1 MYFKTRLPRLMLN
14 SRLNLYVPPQIQD
27 TNGTLVATVIPWLIF
42 LLFFLF
48 FWAEVRLFPLHKT
61 CEIFCNILQLYK
73 NRWANTT
80 SSPMVSQLPSIL
92 LAIACT
98 INIILSKI
106 ANVFQIG
113 HLRIA
118 RTPVSKPGLVQSK
131 SHNRG
136 RTPKLACSAGVF
148 FGHGNVLLAKAL
160 VETRK
165 EGRKWGESKGAGIFT
180 PLNLSPS

>member
-1 MYFKTRLPRLMLN
+1 MIVLIQNDLYFKTRLPRLMLN
-14 SRLNLYVPPQIQD
+14 FHLNLYVPPQIQD
-27 TNGTLVATVIPWLIF
+27 TNGSSVAAVIPWLVF

-48 FWAEVRLFPLHKT
+48 LGRSSAISSSQT

-73 NRWANTT
+73 NRRANAT
-80 SSPMVSQLPSIL
+80 SSPMVSQLQSIL
-92 LAIACT
+92 PAIART
-98 INIILSKI
+98 INIITSKI

-118 RTPVSKPGLVQSK
+118 QTRVSKPGLVQSK

-136 RTPKLACSAGVF
+136 RTPKLACCAGIF
-148 FGHGNVLLAKAL
+148 FGHANVLLAKAL

-165 EGRKWGESKGAGIFT
+165 EGRKWGE
-180 PLNLSPS
+180 